1 MQVGF
6 KVCPSGGR
14 AVCESKN
21 FYWGGTRHDQAATP
35 GQGIFSSIFKGGG
48 ALTIRG
54 VTISVSAAV
63 SLAALLFT
71 ELGREPMMAESV
83 NNRGRHRPWGASFR
97 HYFLCSQSSSRSLDP
112 GLGSTADEAM

>member
-1 MQVGF
+1 MAVGQSV
-6 KVCPSGGR
+6 KARTSTGEVRDMTRLPLLVRGSSPPSL
-14 AVCESKN
+14 K
-21 FYWGGTRHDQAATP
+21 
-35 GQGIFSSIFKGGG
+35 GG

-71 ELGREPMMAESV
+71 ELGREPMMVESV